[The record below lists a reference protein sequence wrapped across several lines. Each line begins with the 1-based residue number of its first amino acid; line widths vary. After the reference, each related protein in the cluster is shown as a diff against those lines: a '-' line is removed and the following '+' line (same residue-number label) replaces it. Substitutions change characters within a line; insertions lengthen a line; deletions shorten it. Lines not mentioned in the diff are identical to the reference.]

1 MQLAEV
7 KIPLT
12 KKVYIFYI
20 FPKNKLEITSLSVC
34 QKFRKRLK
42 KHIKTGLLKLV
53 RYITATTYSL

>member
-1 MQLAEV
+1 MQLTEV

-42 KHIKTGLLKLV
+42 KHIKTGLLKRV
-53 RYITATTYSL
+53 